1 MGYKKQMAKVLFPL
15 MANWDWSSKE
25 EYKKDWKKFRSN
37 MDKMWDQF
45 QDLQKASKDTA
56 RKQWE
61 KVFPRFMEMQQTVA
75 DALPDKKVSLPGMPA
90 APVSPKEF
98 VEKAKELQEKI
109 NRHAIE
115 AGDRTFESVVRQ
127 QQHVKEVVSK
137 AVDNVEE
144 KLDEKED

>member
-1 MGYKKQMAKVLFPL
+1 
-15 MANWDWSSKE
+15 
-25 EYKKDWKKFRSN
+25 
-37 MDKMWDQF
+37 
-45 QDLQKASKDTA
+45 
-56 RKQWE
+56 
-61 KVFPRFMEMQQTVA
+61 MEMQQTVA
-75 DALPDKKVSLPGMPA
+75 DALPDEKVSLPGMPA